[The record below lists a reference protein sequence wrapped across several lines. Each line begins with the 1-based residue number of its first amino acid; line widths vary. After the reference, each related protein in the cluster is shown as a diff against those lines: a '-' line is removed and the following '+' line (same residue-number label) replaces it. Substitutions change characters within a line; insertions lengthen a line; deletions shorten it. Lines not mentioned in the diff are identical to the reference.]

1 MKSHMKIPN
10 DQQNERQTFGPKNIL
25 SPYKQKLKMA
35 GNVVVLNLS
44 GKKTFYHL
52 LFIIFKIYIYY
63 IIKNIYYRISYYMIY
78 FNSAQTPCPQIT
90 I

>member
-10 DQQNERQTFGPKNIL
+10 DQQNERQTFGPNNIL

-35 GNVVVLNLS
+35 GNIVVLNLVQS
-44 GKKTFYHL
+44 GNKTFYHL

-63 IIKNIYYRISYYMIY
+63 IIKKKCIIVYHIIL
-78 FNSAQTPCPQIT
+78 
-90 I
+90 